1 MGRVLGSLYRFQDYI
16 DIDTGRTQYPLLF
29 CCVCLKQ
36 GGLCTVLHKLT
47 PWRHLNHVKNA
58 LQLRK
63 SMFWFQQWFGQA
75 FVGQLA

>member
-16 DIDTGRTQYPLLF
+16 DIDTGRTRYPLLF

-58 LQLRK
+58 L
-63 SMFWFQQWFGQA
+63 
-75 FVGQLA
+75 